1 MLLGKIKLIK
11 RKNNGGITLTL
22 PKTLANQYKDM
33 YVEMDVELLAPDIE
47 HSIGVNEYAQN
58 RNMLSY
64 KYRRFV
70 TPVTMR

>member
-1 MLLGKIKLIK
+1 M
-11 RKNNGGITLTL
+11 TL

-70 TPVTMR
+70 TPVTMSKSFGSIKDSSY

>member
-1 MLLGKIKLIK
+1 
-11 RKNNGGITLTL
+11 
-22 PKTLANQYKDM
+22 M

-64 KYRRFV
+64 KFLGNV
-70 TPVTMR
+70 NVIPPLFFSTFK